1 MATKKKK
8 TAQKKRRL
16 SFSKIVVL
24 WVLILT
30 TASVIA
36 SYTLSAFD
44 KQTVESLSMTLI
56 TALAASIVT
65 YCIKSLGEK
74 ASRNKYHLDEN
85 GNPIQQED
93 NNI

>member
-8 TAQKKRRL
+8 TTQKKRRL

-24 WVLILT
+24 WVLSLT

-36 SYTLSAFD
+36 SYALSAFD

-85 GNPIQQED
+85 GNPIQQDD
-93 NNI
+93 NNV

>member
-36 SYTLSAFD
+36 SYALSALD

-85 GNPIQQED
+85 GSPNQQED
-93 NNI
+93 NNV

>member
-36 SYTLSAFD
+36 SYALSAFD

-74 ASRNKYHLDEN
+74 ASRNKYRLDEN
-85 GNPIQQED
+85 GNPIQQDD